1 MNYGQNQENLKRES
15 SEHESCLRTLDKK
28 KLIGAFLTRNYQTNK
43 ESVPKFVIPFC
54 RVGHGEHVG
63 RKKNEKHI
71 FYLE

>member
-43 ESVPKFVIPFC
+43 TYVPKFVILFC
-54 RVGHGEHVG
+54 MVGYG
-63 RKKNEKHI
+63 
-71 FYLE
+71 